1 MFLSIFDNY
10 LYFLSLTHSYYIV
23 LKSWIF
29 FQASLRNCINC
40 VHCDDHFFIFITT
53 VLEIE
58 KVANSKKNG
67 RNFLSSRPAPL
78 FARLSHLRLP
88 HSFVPSP
95 LSESL
100 ERAFPDTV
108 SFHTYPVNP
117 AYESATFWI
126 RSPEWTFLHTL
137 WIRNRADANSGYF
150 FIRWHNKI
158 ELSSL
163 LWILYS
169 RWQPRS
175 QVLRRQSKMQISRAL
190 WRRLFCHY
198 SQRSPGY

>member
-1 MFLSIFDNY
+1 M
-10 LYFLSLTHSYYIV
+10 
-23 LKSWIF
+23 
-29 FQASLRNCINC
+29 
-40 VHCDDHFFIFITT
+40 
-53 VLEIE
+53 
-58 KVANSKKNG
+58 ANSKKNG
-67 RNFLSSRPAPL
+67 RNFLSSRSAPL

-175 QVLRRQSKMQISRAL
+175 QVLRRQSKTQISRAL
-190 WRRLFCHY
+190 RRRLFCNIPRGVLGTRTNPDTWRIPVKGQMPFEY
-198 SQRSPGY
+198 CYMWTWRFLNRERKSCGFKNIRIRVDRAWIILTLFFF

>member
-1 MFLSIFDNY
+1 M
-10 LYFLSLTHSYYIV
+10 
-23 LKSWIF
+23 
-29 FQASLRNCINC
+29 
-40 VHCDDHFFIFITT
+40 
-53 VLEIE
+53 
-58 KVANSKKNG
+58 ANSKKNG

-88 HSFVPSP
+88 HSFAPSP

-108 SFHTYPVNP
+108 SVHTYPVNP

-150 FIRWHNKI
+150 CIRWHNKI

-175 QVLRRQSKMQISRAL
+175 RVLRRQSKMQISRAL
-190 WRRLFCHY
+190 RRRLFCNIPRGVLGTRTNPDTCRIPMDGQIPFEH
-198 SQRSPGY
+198 GYMWTWRFLNRERKSCGFKNIPTRVDGAWIILTLVFF